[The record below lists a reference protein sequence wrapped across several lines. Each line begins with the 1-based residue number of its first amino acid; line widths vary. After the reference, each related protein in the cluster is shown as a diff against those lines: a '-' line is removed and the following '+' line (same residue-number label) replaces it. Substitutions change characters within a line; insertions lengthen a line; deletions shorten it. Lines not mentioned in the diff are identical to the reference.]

1 MEQPNPLTNNQL
13 LSGEGEGNYTWKSQ
27 PQFIKCQGC
36 GFEGDTS
43 ITKEFNKK
51 NTLLCIVCAACYYA
65 YTAYHL
71 KDHTCFTVTHFCP
84 RCQQKIGTFD
94 PCG

>member
-13 LSGEGEGNYTWKSQ
+13 ISGEGEGNYTWKSQ

-51 NTLLCIVCAACYYA
+51 NTLL
-65 YTAYHL
+65 
-71 KDHTCFTVTHFCP
+71 
-84 RCQQKIGTFD
+84 
-94 PCG
+94 